1 MENNIELLVRE
12 LVKFTDETPWL
23 EFKHNN
29 YNPEM
34 IGQDISALANSATV
48 EERDYAYM
56 VWGIQNETHEFVGTE
71 YDFLSLKK
79 GQEEIGNWLRHQLS
93 KNADFWYES
102 TYVDGK
108 RVGGI
113 TIRRAL
119 KTPVLFEKE
128 AYIRSGSYTKRL
140 SEFPILQEK
149 LWRNLSIG
157 RFEDI
162 AAFSDLAL
170 DEAMRMLKFQE

>member
-34 IGQDISALANSATV
+34 IGQDISALANSATM

-71 YDFLSLKK
+71 YDFLSLKR

-93 KNADFWYES
+93 QNADFWYES
-102 TYVDGK
+102 TDVDG
-108 RVGGI
+108 
-113 TIRRAL
+113 
-119 KTPVLFEKE
+119 
-128 AYIRSGSYTKRL
+128 
-140 SEFPILQEK
+140 
-149 LWRNLSIG
+149 
-157 RFEDI
+157 
-162 AAFSDLAL
+162 
-170 DEAMRMLKFQE
+170 